1 MGEGF
6 KRISPEEALKKAK
19 EELSG
24 HKRGHLKIFIGYA
37 PGVGKTYTMLNEA
50 NRRFERGEEIVIG
63 YLETHGRK
71 ETESQIQNLE
81 IIPRKKITYNGVT
94 LEEMDT
100 EAVLKRRPK
109 TVIVDEL
116 AHTNIPG
123 SKYKKRYE
131 DVEDLLNSGI
141 NVISTLNIQH
151 LESLNDVIRQI
162 TGIKVAETLPD
173 KIVETADEVE
183 VIDITPE
190 ALQNRLKRGNVYK
203 LENVDRALKNFFRKG
218 NLNALRELALRQ
230 TAEEVD
236 EDLEE
241 YMKEHGINENWH
253 TVERILVCI
262 SSNPSSK
269 KLIRRGARR
278 AKRYKCQWYV
288 AYVNSTRLMEK
299 KLTDY
304 DKEMLHSHLKLANQL
319 GAEVVELTGKSVS
332 SSLAKCAMERH
343 MTQIIIGHSKR
354 SRLQKFLRGST
365 VNRLLNK
372 TKDIEVHVIPNEY

>member
-19 EELSG
+19 EELSE

-50 NRRFERGEEIVIG
+50 NRRVKRGEEVVIG

-71 ETESQIQNLE
+71 ETESQIKDLQV
-81 IIPRKKITYNGVT
+81 IPRKKVTYNGVT

-100 EAVLKRRPK
+100 EAVLKRKPK

-116 AHTNIPG
+116 AHTNVPG
-123 SKYKKRYE
+123 SKYNKRYE
-131 DVEDLLNSGI
+131 DVEELLNSGI
-141 NVISTLNIQH
+141 NVVSTLNIQH
-151 LESLNDVIRQI
+151 LESLNDVVKQI

-173 KIVETADEVE
+173 KIVEYADEV
-183 VIDITPE
+183 VMVDITPE
-190 ALQNRLKRGNVYK
+190 SLQNRLKRGNVYR

-236 EDLEE
+236 EELEE
-241 YMKEHGINENWH
+241 YMKEHGIKDNWH

-262 SSNPSSK
+262 SSNPSAK

-278 AKRYKCQWYV
+278 AKRYKCEWYV
-288 AYVNSTRLMEK
+288 TYVNCTRIIEK
-299 KLTDY
+299 PLTDN
-304 DKEMLHSHLKLANQL
+304 DKEMLDSHFKLANQL
-319 GAEVVELTGKSVS
+319 GAEVIELTGKSIS
-332 SSLAKCAMERH
+332 SALARCAMDRH

-354 SRLQKFLRGST
+354 SQWQKILRGST
-365 VNRLLNK
+365 VNKLLNK